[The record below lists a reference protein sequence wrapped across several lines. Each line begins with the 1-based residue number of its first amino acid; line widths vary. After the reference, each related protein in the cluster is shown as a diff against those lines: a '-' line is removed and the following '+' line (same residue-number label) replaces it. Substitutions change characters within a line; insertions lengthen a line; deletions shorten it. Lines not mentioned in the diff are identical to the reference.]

1 MSSELS
7 GLIGFVILLALIL
20 FRMPIGVAMALVGV
34 GGIWWLGGLKMLA
47 YAVGTAPF
55 EATFPYSLSV
65 LPLFIMMGVFA
76 SHSGIS
82 RKLFL
87 GANAFVGH
95 LRGGLAMATI
105 GACAGFGSICGS
117 SLATSATM
125 AKVALPEMLRYNY
138 DMRLASASVAAGG
151 TLGIMIPPSL
161 ALAMYG
167 VLTQTSIGQLY
178 LAGIL
183 PGILGTALYAGAV
196 WYVTF
201 RDPKMGPPGPRHSW
215 GERVKAIG
223 SVGDVVL
230 LFSLVLGG
238 MFAGFFSATEAAAV
252 GVVGAALIAV
262 ARRALTWVSLK
273 AALWETATT
282 IGMVFLILV
291 GAKTFGFFIDLSGLP
306 NYVVSLAEDI
316 QFSPFWVLMIILFIY
331 LILGCLLDAMS
342 MMILTIPVV
351 FPVISKLGIDP
362 VWFGIL
368 MVTVSEV
375 GLIHPPF
382 GMNLFVV
389 QATRPDI
396 SSGTIVRGILPFIGA
411 DFVRLALLI
420 AFPSITL
427 YLLG

>member
-1 MSSELS
+1 MSRFD
-7 GLIGFVILLALIL
+7 IGVWMFAGTLVVIAL
-20 FRMPIGVAMALVGV
+20 RMPVAGAMLLVG
-34 GGIWWLGGLKMLA
+34 GAGYAAINGWMPLLSTLKTMTYSKFASNTLA
-47 YAVGTAPF
+47 
-55 EATFPYSLSV
+55 V
-65 LPLFIMMGVFA
+65 LPLFLLMGEFA
-76 SHSGIS
+76 TQGGMNS
-82 RKLFL
+82 RLFR
-87 GANAFVGH
+87 AARAWFGH
-95 LRGGLAMATI
+95 WRGGLAMATI